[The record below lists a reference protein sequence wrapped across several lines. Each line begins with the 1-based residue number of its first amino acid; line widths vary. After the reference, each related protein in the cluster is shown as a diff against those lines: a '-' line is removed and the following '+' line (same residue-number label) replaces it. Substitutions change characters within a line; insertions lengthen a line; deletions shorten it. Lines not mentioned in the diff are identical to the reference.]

1 MTDYKVSVIIPVYG
15 VQNFIERCASSLFNQ
30 TMKEVEYIF
39 VNDATPDKSIE
50 ILKKVILQYPERK
63 VIVIDHSENKGLPAA
78 RNTGLKLATGKY
90 IFHCDS
96 DDYVEPDMS
105 EQLYDRAVQ
114 KDADIVWCDW
124 FLSFNK
130 NERYM
135 HQPEYDTS
143 FEALK
148 AMLSGVMKYNVW
160 NKLVKRSLYVDN
172 NIVFPDT
179 YGMGEDM
186 TMIMLFSVADNV
198 TYLPKAYYHYVK
210 TNASSFCQTYSCNH
224 LKELNYNVLRIVEY
238 LTNKYGL
245 DLKTEIEFFKLET
258 KFPFLISDSDKN
270 YSLWKKWYPEANKF
284 ICQNKDI
291 SFRRRLLQFMAWK
304 KQFWFVRLYYFLVV
318 KIVYG
323 FIYK

>member
-96 DDYVEPDMS
+96 DDYVEPDML
-105 EQLYDRAVQ
+105 EQLYDRAVE

-172 NIVFPDT
+172 NIALIPQHYNLT
-179 YGMGEDM
+179 
-186 TMIMLFSVADNV
+186 LFI
-198 TYLPKAYYHYVK
+198 
-210 TNASSFCQTYSCNH
+210 SS
-224 LKELNYNVLRIVEY
+224 
-238 LTNKYGL
+238 
-245 DLKTEIEFFKLET
+245 
-258 KFPFLISDSDKN
+258 
-270 YSLWKKWYPEANKF
+270 
-284 ICQNKDI
+284 
-291 SFRRRLLQFMAWK
+291 
-304 KQFWFVRLYYFLVV
+304 
-318 KIVYG
+318 
-323 FIYK
+323 